1 MVKGVLRKG
10 AIIPTEPLP
19 SDWEDGTA
27 LEIAKSAAPPMDI
40 EAWLDFMNILC
51 ADSTPEDEAIMRRCL
66 DEQRQQAKAQ
76 TRRDMGL
83 AS

>member
-1 MVKGVLRKG
+1 MVKAVLRNG

-27 LEIAKSAAPPMDI
+27 LEIAKWEVPTLDI
-40 EAWLDFMNILC
+40 DAWLDFMNQLC
-51 ADSTPEDEAIMRRCL
+51 ADSTPEDEAVMRRSV
-66 DEQRQQAKAQ
+66 DEQRQQARTQA
-76 TRRDMGL
+76 RRDMGL